1 MKILLRKVNEKNNGV
16 LLLLVS
22 ILLSMVMFVF
32 LNLLCALM
40 VRGYVLIRYDEWQPY
55 EITNFWDDFGS
66 GIVVGIVFGIA
77 LTIGGVIL
85 KKLK

>member
-1 MKILLRKVNEKNNGV
+1 MKKNNEV

-22 ILLSMVMFVF
+22 ILLSIVMFIF

-55 EITNFWDDFGS
+55 EITDFLDDLGS

-77 LTIGGVIL
+77 LTIGGLIL

>member
-1 MKILLRKVNEKNNGV
+1 MKRNNGM
-16 LLLLVS
+16 LLLLIS
-22 ILLSMVMFVF
+22 IPLSMVMFVF

-55 EITNFWDDFGS
+55 EITNFWDDLSS

>member
-1 MKILLRKVNEKNNGV
+1 MKKNNGV

-32 LNLLCALM
+32 LNLLCAFM